1 MKRIGAAALV
11 GLLLLFAFA
20 AAGCDTQKAYVDG
33 FYRAEF
39 ADFDSYGY
47 KDFLEI
53 TIEGGRV
60 VAVTFN
66 GVNAEGG
73 LKSEDVAYQE
83 NMEKIQGTNP
93 SKYSADV
100 INQYLEQLDIEK
112 VDIVAGAT
120 YSTNCF
126 KALFFALEKN
136 MVAGN
141 QTLVVVENVVA

>member
-20 AAGCDTQKAYVDG
+20 AAGCDTQKTYVDG
-33 FYRAEF
+33 SYRAEF

-53 TIEGGRV
+53 TVQGGRV
-60 VAVTFN
+60 TAVTFN
-66 GVNAEGG
+66 GVDAQGG
-73 LKSEDVAYQE
+73 LKSDDAAYRE

-100 INQYLEQLDIEK
+100 INQYLEQLDIKK

-126 KALFFALEKN
+126 KALFFALEAN
-136 MVAGN
+136 MLKGD
-141 QTLVVVENVVA
+141 QTLVVVQNITA